1 MQILELFNKRQKESA
16 KHLNPDGFRVGDMV
30 AVEKLDSKNTRPFTG
45 LCIRKTAK
53 TALIRRTNGDYAV
66 EYIFPLYFKFKFEKL
81 ESYKVRRAKLYYLR
95 NLKGKSAKLKRRSS
109 KSYVRSDV

>member
-45 LCIRKTAK
+45 LCIR
-53 TALIRRTNGDYAV
+53 LFFDG
-66 EYIFPLYFKFKFEKL
+66 P
-81 ESYKVRRAKLYYLR
+81 
-95 NLKGKSAKLKRRSS
+95 
-109 KSYVRSDV
+109 